1 MNRIIPVFRTGTHT
15 DSAGTARTFTADQ
28 LRSIADK
35 FDANSGAVPIVKG
48 HPASDDPAFGWVD
61 RFLFEETSGTLYA
74 VPKDVDN
81 DFAAEVRAKRYH
93 RVSLALHAPTSPSN
107 PMPGMFYPK
116 HIGYLGAATPAVTG
130 LKAANFAT
138 EEILMFDFNASDDA
152 QVSKFAEFLSKAF
165 VKIGFKPPA
174 DPTVTVNV
182 PDVDVTKSAEY
193 QESEAA
199 RVQLASDLAAEVK
212 AREALEAEKQRTA
225 CAAFTEQLTAA
236 GKLTPVEAANL
247 TEILFAMRAL
257 GDELTFSAG
266 EGDKATEVKGK
277 PADLLRAILETL
289 PKRIE
294 YAELSGQGEDG
305 LTEIGFTSPDNRP
318 VAASRMDLHRRAL
331 AYAAHHKVE
340 YLEAVSTIESGALQ

>member
-28 LRSIADK
+28 LRAIADR
-35 FDANSGAVPIVKG
+35 FNADSGAVPIVKG

-74 VPKDVDN
+74 VPKDVDAA
-81 DFAAEVRAKRYH
+81 FASEVRAGKYR
-93 RVSLALHAPTSPSN
+93 RISLALHAPTSPSN
-107 PMPGMFYPK
+107 PQPGMYYPK

-138 EEILMFDFNASDDA
+138 EEILMFDFNDDA
-152 QVSKFAEFLSKAF
+152 QVSKFSEVLGRTLIKL
-165 VKIGFKPPA
+165 GFKPPA
-174 DPTVTVNV
+174 DPGTPPPA

-193 QESEAA
+193 QESEAKRIA
-199 RVQLASDLAAEVK
+199 LEEKLATTEAAHQKLAAEQQ
-212 AREALEAEKQRTA
+212 RAE
-225 CAAFTEQLTAA
+225 CAAFAEKLADA
-236 GKLTPVEAANL
+236 GKLTPVEATNL
-247 TEILFAMRAL
+247 AHVLFAMCAL
-257 GDELTFSAG
+257 DGELTFTAG

-277 PADLLRAILETL
+277 PAELLRGIFEKL

-294 YAELSGQGEDG
+294 FGELSGQGDDG
-305 LTEIGFTSPDNRP
+305 LTEIGFTAPDQRP
-318 VAASRMDLHRRAL
+318 VSAAKMDLHRRAL
-331 AYAAHHKVE
+331 AYAAHHKCD